1 MHTRPQNSFYFLERF
16 LSMSQCMASPPN
28 VPQITVQQLQAQL
41 QIANPL
47 LLLDVREDHEV
58 ALCALPNAVHIPMA
72 KLSFEW
78 EAKLPQDKPIVVY
91 CHKGGRS
98 AMATTF
104 LQRRGL
110 TQALNL
116 TGGIDA
122 WAANIDLEM
131 ARY

>member
-1 MHTRPQNSFYFLERF
+1 
-16 LSMSQCMASPPN
+16 MASPPN
-28 VPQITVQQLQAQL
+28 VPQITVAELKTQLQST
-41 QIANPL
+41 NPP

-72 KLSFEW
+72 KLSFDW
-78 EAKLPQDKPIVVY
+78 ETALPSTQPIVVY

-110 TQALNL
+110 TQVLNL

-122 WAANIDLEM
+122 WATTIDPEM

>member
-1 MHTRPQNSFYFLERF
+1 
-16 LSMSQCMASPPN
+16 MASPPN
-28 VPQITVQQLQAQL
+28 VPQITVAELQTQLQSAK
-41 QIANPL
+41 PPV
-47 LLLDVREDHEV
+47 LLDVREDHEV

-72 KLSFEW
+72 KLSFDW
-78 EAKLPQDKPIVVY
+78 ETALPNDQPIVVY

-110 TQALNL
+110 TQVLNL

-122 WAANIDLEM
+122 WAATIDPEM

>member
-1 MHTRPQNSFYFLERF
+1 
-16 LSMSQCMASPPN
+16 MSQCLASPPN
-28 VPQITVQQLQAQL
+28 VPCIDVQTLQAQL
-41 QIANPL
+41 HSAKPP
-47 LLLDVREDHEV
+47 LLLDVREDHEL

-72 KLSFEW
+72 RLSFDW
-78 EAKLPQDKPIVVY
+78 EAKLPTNQAIVVY

-110 TQALNL
+110 TQAVNL

-122 WAANIDLEM
+122 WAAIIAPEM

>member
-1 MHTRPQNSFYFLERF
+1 
-16 LSMSQCMASPPN
+16 MSQCLASPPN
-28 VPQITVQQLQAQL
+28 VPCIDVHTLQAQL
-41 QIANPL
+41 QGPNPP
-47 LLLDVREDHEV
+47 LLLDVREDHEL

-72 KLSFEW
+72 RLSFDW
-78 EAKLPQDKPIVVY
+78 ELKLPKDQPIVVY

-110 TQALNL
+110 IQAVNL

-122 WAANIDLEM
+122 WATEIELEM